1 MNEYGCVAR
10 YKIICSIFNI
20 GEVVVFLG
28 SVFIFFHPET
38 WKVHCHSGTPKNLI
52 NRSKNITSDF
62 SSLDFETFWGAIP
75 FGAGFLISWRENNQI
90 FQLVGMLDCLIPWNI
105 IYGLEIYI
113 CIIKVWEELMYTV
126 SMREDFTFT
135 KIILVTCI
143 MQYQNCLIDELGS
156 NNVWMLLVSVAKCEN

>member
-1 MNEYGCVAR
+1 
-10 YKIICSIFNI
+10 
-20 GEVVVFLG
+20 
-28 SVFIFFHPET
+28 
-38 WKVHCHSGTPKNLI
+38 
-52 NRSKNITSDF
+52 
-62 SSLDFETFWGAIP
+62 
-75 FGAGFLISWRENNQI
+75 
-90 FQLVGMLDCLIPWNI
+90 MLDCLIPWNI

-156 NNVWMLLVSVAKCEN
+156 NNVWMLLVSLAKCEN